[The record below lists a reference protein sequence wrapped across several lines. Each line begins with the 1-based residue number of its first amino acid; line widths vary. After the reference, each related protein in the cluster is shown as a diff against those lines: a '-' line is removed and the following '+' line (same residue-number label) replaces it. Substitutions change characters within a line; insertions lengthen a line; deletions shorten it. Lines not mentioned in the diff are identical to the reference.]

1 MRQTVNISVND
12 IQNVNQAL
20 LVLKHFINLSSR
32 LLPLL
37 ADLQQIEQPTEKEE
51 IDKQRIIDVY
61 KNYRFSTETSEIL
74 IGSNILQLIKESFQ
88 SLSNVQSGS
97 DKKEYDQ
104 ALKRFITEQRRLRN
118 KWKATLAN

>member
-118 KWKATLAN
+118 KWRATLAN